1 MIRSFKHDGIERF
14 FKTESKAG
22 IQPKHATRLKLQ
34 LQLLNTA
41 ESAVEMNVPGW
52 NWHPLQSDLAGHWA
66 VKVNG
71 NWRLT
76 FSFEGKDAVLVDY
89 QDYHW
94 GGFMGEMFNPP
105 HPGLILRDTVLR
117 EDGGISVKEFAEKLG
132 MTRTAISRVVNGK
145 AAVSPE
151 LAIRL
156 AALLNVTARSWLT
169 MQVEYDLWQ
178 LRNKRRP
185 KIRRLAA

>member
-1 MIRSFKHDGIERF
+1 
-14 FKTESKAG
+14 
-22 IQPKHATRLKLQ
+22 
-34 LQLLNTA
+34 
-41 ESAVEMNVPGW
+41 
-52 NWHPLQSDLAGHWA
+52 
-66 VKVNG
+66 
-71 NWRLT
+71 
-76 FSFEGKDAVLVDY
+76 
-89 QDYHW
+89 
-94 GGFMGEMFNPP
+94 MFNPP
-105 HPGLILRDTVLR
+105 HPGLILKDTVLR

>member
-1 MIRSFKHDGIERF
+1 
-14 FKTESKAG
+14 
-22 IQPKHATRLKLQ
+22 
-34 LQLLNTA
+34 
-41 ESAVEMNVPGW
+41 
-52 NWHPLQSDLAGHWA
+52 
-66 VKVNG
+66 
-71 NWRLT
+71 
-76 FSFEGKDAVLVDY
+76 
-89 QDYHW
+89 
-94 GGFMGEMFNPP
+94 MGEMFNPP
-105 HPGLILRDTVLR
+105 HPGLILKDTVLR

-132 MTRTAISRVVNGK
+132 MTRTAISRVVNGR

>member
-1 MIRSFKHDGIERF
+1 
-14 FKTESKAG
+14 
-22 IQPKHATRLKLQ
+22 
-34 LQLLNTA
+34 
-41 ESAVEMNVPGW
+41 
-52 NWHPLQSDLAGHWA
+52 
-66 VKVNG
+66 
-71 NWRLT
+71 
-76 FSFEGKDAVLVDY
+76 
-89 QDYHW
+89 
-94 GGFMGEMFNPP
+94 
-105 HPGLILRDTVLR
+105 
-117 EDGGISVKEFAEKLG
+117 

-185 KIRRLAA
+185 KIQRLAA

>member
-1 MIRSFKHDGIERF
+1 
-14 FKTESKAG
+14 
-22 IQPKHATRLKLQ
+22 
-34 LQLLNTA
+34 
-41 ESAVEMNVPGW
+41 
-52 NWHPLQSDLAGHWA
+52 
-66 VKVNG
+66 
-71 NWRLT
+71 
-76 FSFEGKDAVLVDY
+76 
-89 QDYHW
+89 
-94 GGFMGEMFNPP
+94 MGEMFNPP

-185 KIRRLAA
+185 KIRRLAACRLDHVG

>member
-1 MIRSFKHDGIERF
+1 
-14 FKTESKAG
+14 
-22 IQPKHATRLKLQ
+22 
-34 LQLLNTA
+34 
-41 ESAVEMNVPGW
+41 
-52 NWHPLQSDLAGHWA
+52 
-66 VKVNG
+66 
-71 NWRLT
+71 
-76 FSFEGKDAVLVDY
+76 
-89 QDYHW
+89 
-94 GGFMGEMFNPP
+94 MGEMFNPP

-185 KIRRLAA
+185 EIRRLAA

>member
-1 MIRSFKHDGIERF
+1 
-14 FKTESKAG
+14 
-22 IQPKHATRLKLQ
+22 
-34 LQLLNTA
+34 
-41 ESAVEMNVPGW
+41 
-52 NWHPLQSDLAGHWA
+52 
-66 VKVNG
+66 
-71 NWRLT
+71 
-76 FSFEGKDAVLVDY
+76 
-89 QDYHW
+89 
-94 GGFMGEMFNPP
+94 MGEMFNPP
-105 HPGLILRDTVLR
+105 HPGLILKDTVLR

-185 KIRRLAA
+185 KIRRLTA

>member
-1 MIRSFKHDGIERF
+1 
-14 FKTESKAG
+14 
-22 IQPKHATRLKLQ
+22 
-34 LQLLNTA
+34 
-41 ESAVEMNVPGW
+41 
-52 NWHPLQSDLAGHWA
+52 
-66 VKVNG
+66 
-71 NWRLT
+71 
-76 FSFEGKDAVLVDY
+76 
-89 QDYHW
+89 
-94 GGFMGEMFNPP
+94 MGEMFNPP

-185 KIRRLAA
+185 KIRRLVA

>member
-1 MIRSFKHDGIERF
+1 
-14 FKTESKAG
+14 
-22 IQPKHATRLKLQ
+22 
-34 LQLLNTA
+34 
-41 ESAVEMNVPGW
+41 
-52 NWHPLQSDLAGHWA
+52 
-66 VKVNG
+66 
-71 NWRLT
+71 
-76 FSFEGKDAVLVDY
+76 
-89 QDYHW
+89 
-94 GGFMGEMFNPP
+94 MGEMFNPP

>member
-1 MIRSFKHDGIERF
+1 
-14 FKTESKAG
+14 
-22 IQPKHATRLKLQ
+22 
-34 LQLLNTA
+34 
-41 ESAVEMNVPGW
+41 
-52 NWHPLQSDLAGHWA
+52 
-66 VKVNG
+66 
-71 NWRLT
+71 
-76 FSFEGKDAVLVDY
+76 
-89 QDYHW
+89 
-94 GGFMGEMFNPP
+94 MGEMFNPP
-105 HPGLILRDTVLR
+105 HPGLILKDTVLR
-117 EDGGISVKEFAEKLG
+117 VDGGISVKEFAEKLG

-156 AALLNVTARSWLT
+156 AAVLNVTARSWLT

>member
-1 MIRSFKHDGIERF
+1 
-14 FKTESKAG
+14 
-22 IQPKHATRLKLQ
+22 
-34 LQLLNTA
+34 
-41 ESAVEMNVPGW
+41 
-52 NWHPLQSDLAGHWA
+52 
-66 VKVNG
+66 
-71 NWRLT
+71 
-76 FSFEGKDAVLVDY
+76 
-89 QDYHW
+89 
-94 GGFMGEMFNPP
+94 MGEMFNPP
-105 HPGLILRDTVLR
+105 HPGLILKDTVLR
-117 EDGGISVKEFAEKLG
+117 EDGGISVKELAEKLG

>member
-1 MIRSFKHDGIERF
+1 M
-14 FKTESKAG
+14 
-22 IQPKHATRLKLQ
+22 
-34 LQLLNTA
+34 
-41 ESAVEMNVPGW
+41 
-52 NWHPLQSDLAGHWA
+52 
-66 VKVNG
+66 
-71 NWRLT
+71 
-76 FSFEGKDAVLVDY
+76 
-89 QDYHW
+89 
-94 GGFMGEMFNPP
+94 
-105 HPGLILRDTVLR
+105 
-117 EDGGISVKEFAEKLG
+117 KEFAEKLG

>member
-1 MIRSFKHDGIERF
+1 
-14 FKTESKAG
+14 
-22 IQPKHATRLKLQ
+22 
-34 LQLLNTA
+34 
-41 ESAVEMNVPGW
+41 
-52 NWHPLQSDLAGHWA
+52 
-66 VKVNG
+66 
-71 NWRLT
+71 
-76 FSFEGKDAVLVDY
+76 
-89 QDYHW
+89 
-94 GGFMGEMFNPP
+94 MGEMFNPP
-105 HPGLILRDTVLR
+105 HPGLILKDTVLR
-117 EDGGISVKEFAEKLG
+117 EDGGISVKEFAKKLG

>member
-1 MIRSFKHDGIERF
+1 
-14 FKTESKAG
+14 
-22 IQPKHATRLKLQ
+22 
-34 LQLLNTA
+34 
-41 ESAVEMNVPGW
+41 
-52 NWHPLQSDLAGHWA
+52 
-66 VKVNG
+66 
-71 NWRLT
+71 
-76 FSFEGKDAVLVDY
+76 
-89 QDYHW
+89 
-94 GGFMGEMFNPP
+94 MGEMLKPP
-105 HPGLILRDTVLR
+105 HPGLILKDTVLR
-117 EDGGISVKEFAEKLG
+117 EDGGISVKELAEKLG